1 MKKIVADSP
10 TTGTGQIMQLHARF
24 VTHLQLLGAV
34 LLFYAC
40 GNRASSENTQTMLMP
55 NTGQTVR
62 NVGITGYSWYS
73 NVAAEIMGG
82 RSTSEPFSF
91 SVILTVACEEELHVR
106 QIKSSKREDNYDY
119 VYLPV
124 GDR

>member
-1 MKKIVADSP
+1 
-10 TTGTGQIMQLHARF
+10 
-24 VTHLQLLGAV
+24 
-34 LLFYAC
+34 
-40 GNRASSENTQTMLMP
+40 MLML

-62 NVGITGYSWYS
+62 NVVITGYSWYS
-73 NVAAEIMGG
+73 NIAAEIMGG
-82 RSTSEPFSF
+82 QSMSEPFSF
-91 SVILTVACEEELHVR
+91 SVILTVACGEELHVR